1 MAVFVLCVNLLVA
14 AFILTFA
21 AEIFLLLAGSLVF
34 AYRALSSRR
43 SISHK

>member
-1 MAVFVLCVNLLVA
+1 MAFLVFCANLLVA

-34 AYRALSSRR
+34 AYRALSSKRR
-43 SISHK
+43 ISHK